1 MEMTKER
8 LESLV
13 SDIIDYVAISTN
25 ISEQIETLREMGFRK
40 DDLVYFGY
48 SEEDLKDVEEQP
60 MLIDYQGIMVNPETE
75 QIRLNERDVT
85 ILPTGEVLIKGEIVM
100 GIGEVNEIFDR
111 MAALANEYE
120 DKELSAREL
129 WDMATDMKRGK

>member
-25 ISEQIETLREMGFRK
+25 ISEQIEILREMGFRK

-85 ILPTGEVLIKGEIVM
+85 ILPTGEVLIKSEIIM

>member
-1 MEMTKER
+1 
-8 LESLV
+8 
-13 SDIIDYVAISTN
+13 
-25 ISEQIETLREMGFRK
+25 MGFRK

-85 ILPTGEVLIKGEIVM
+85 ILPTGEVLIKSEIIM

-111 MAALANEYE
+111 MAALANEYS